1 MGKIKKKFE
10 FFAKEEFGLNWWT
23 EHLIPIIDNII
34 ETKKFYIQKQYVSD
48 RLKRFWKDIIRIK
61 RKDDCY
67 DPTVIDGWIAK
78 FIPNLSGPEPKI
90 YERLEDQD
98 IPDQII
104 SCPLKLIFIDINKNA
119 IHYDCS
125 LASGFYGMIQDEET
139 FNVKPVIGYSIVV
152 EEKVEEKFKKN
163 KFTKKYKK

>member
-1 MGKIKKKFE
+1 M
-10 FFAKEEFGLNWWT
+10 
-23 EHLIPIIDNII
+23 
-34 ETKKFYIQKQYVSD
+34 SD

-98 IPDQII
+98 IPD
-104 SCPLKLIFIDINKNA
+104 
-119 IHYDCS
+119 
-125 LASGFYGMIQDEET
+125 
-139 FNVKPVIGYSIVV
+139 
-152 EEKVEEKFKKN
+152 
-163 KFTKKYKK
+163 